1 MDEVKLKVFGK
12 LEEVIGT
19 DELVWS
25 VPLDVK
31 TLKSELENKYPS
43 IRKVQ
48 FAISINNKIASEDVL
63 IKEGDKIALL
73 PPFSGG

>member
-1 MDEVKLKVFGK
+1 MDEVKLIVFGK
-12 LEEVIGT
+12 LEEVMGKN
-19 DELVWS
+19 ELVWS
-25 VPLDVK
+25 LPIDVR
-31 TLKSELENKYPS
+31 TLRHELENKFPP

-48 FAISINNKIASEDVL
+48 FAISINNKIVSDDVL

>member
-12 LEEVIGT
+12 LEDVMGKN
-19 DELVWS
+19 ELVWS
-25 VPLDVK
+25 LPIDVR
-31 TLKSELENKYPS
+31 TLKHELENKFPA

-48 FAISINNKIASEDVL
+48 FAISINNKIVSEDVL